1 MEAQTITVEKAFA
14 EAEEKFGELVARLSG
29 KESRRMTHS
38 ELESL
43 ISAEGREIHRRLLQ
57 GHLDLRASEE
67 KVQPAVRGADDVE
80 RTHHRRRA
88 RGLLTVFG
96 LVTAM
101 RMTYGARRHGS
112 LSPLDASLN
121 LPEERVL
128 PASVRESGPGDG
140 VGHGVPQEGTPWHRG
155 GWRH

>member
-1 MEAQTITVEKAFA
+1 MEAQAITFEKPFA
-14 EAEEKFGELVARLSG
+14 AAEEKFTELMAQLTTT
-29 KESRRMTHS
+29 ESLRMTHS

-43 ISAEGREIHRRLLQ
+43 IAAEGREIHRRLLQ

-67 KVQPAVRGADDVE
+67 QVQASVRGADDVE
-80 RTHHRRRA
+80 RTHHRRRV

-101 RMTYGARRHGS
+101 RMTYGARRHGC

-121 LPEERVL
+121 LSCTRT
-128 PASVRESGPGDG
+128 G
-140 VGHGVPQEGTPWHRG
+140 
-155 GWRH
+155 